1 MKDLIK
7 RVVIP
12 TVIFRHPIRTSQD
25 YDIQGLLLA
34 FGKYRESDD
43 LTDWEKTRLKQ
54 LASTGKWIE
63 SGGTIDDGLWVKD
76 GTDCFIYNID
86 TLKFIEGNCNDNQVS
101 LVNVEYD
108 TEAEGCI
115 GIWCDILGE
124 PNIGQQIREWVEQN
138 GEWMDI
144 EEFVSHKKVD
154 VGNSLKGTSPTYPA
168 LCFQR

>member
-1 MKDLIK
+1 MKYLK
-7 RVVIP
+7 EKMVIP
-12 TVIFRHPIRTSQD
+12 TVIFRNPIQTNQD

-34 FGKYRESDD
+34 FGKYRESDN
-43 LTDWEKTRLKQ
+43 LTDWENTRLKQ

-76 GTDCFIYNID
+76 GTECFIYNID

-138 GEWMDI
+138 GEWMTI
-144 EEFVSHKKVD
+144 ENFVSHKKVD
-154 VGNSLKGTSPTYPA
+154 VGNSLKGTYPA

>member
-1 MKDLIK
+1 MKDLK
-7 RVVIP
+7 EKMVIP
-12 TVIFRHPIRTSQD
+12 TVIFRNPIQTNQD
-25 YDIQGLLLA
+25 YYIQGLLLA

-76 GTDCFIYNID
+76 GTECFLYNID
-86 TLKFIEGNCNDNQVS
+86 ILKFIETNCHDNQVS
-101 LVNVEYD
+101 LVKVEYD

-124 PNIGQQIREWVEQN
+124 PNIGQEIREWVGKN
-138 GEWMDI
+138 GAWLDI

-154 VGNSLKGTSPTYPA
+154 VKNEHFDIPNEHFDISAPK
-168 LCFQR
+168 

>member
-1 MKDLIK
+1 MKYLK
-7 RVVIP
+7 EKMVIP
-12 TVIFRHPIRTSQD
+12 TVIFRNPIQTNQD

-54 LASTGKWIE
+54 LASTGKWIKT
-63 SGGTIDDGLWVKD
+63 GGMMDDGLWIKD
-76 GTDCFIYNID
+76 GSECFPYNID
-86 TLKFIEGNCNDNQVS
+86 ILKFIEGNCHDNQVS
-101 LVNVEYD
+101 LLNVEYD

-115 GIWCDILGE
+115 GKWCDILGE
-124 PNIGQQIREWVEQN
+124 PNIGQAIRDWVEQN

-144 EEFVSHKKVD
+144 GDFVSHKKVD
-154 VGNSLKGTSPTYPA
+154 VQNSLKGTSPTYPA

>member
-7 RVVIP
+7 KIVIP
-12 TVIFRHPIRTSQD
+12 TVIFRNPIRTNQD
-25 YDIQGLLLA
+25 YDIQGFFLA
-34 FGKYRESDD
+34 FGKYRESDN

-54 LASTGKWIE
+54 LASTGKWVE

-76 GTDCFIYNID
+76 GTECFLYDNDI
-86 TLKFIEGNCNDNQVS
+86 LKFIKAHCKDNQVS

-108 TEAEGCI
+108 TEAEGCD

-124 PNIGQQIREWVEQN
+124 PNDGRKIREWVEQN

-144 EEFVSHKKVD
+144 EEFVSHIKVGVRNEHFD
-154 VGNSLKGTSPTYPA
+154 VSVP
-168 LCFQR
+168 

>member
-1 MKDLIK
+1 MNI
-7 RVVIP
+7 
-12 TVIFRHPIRTSQD
+12 TS
-25 YDIQGLLLA
+25 
-34 FGKYRESDD
+34 
-43 LTDWEKTRLKQ
+43 
-54 LASTGKWIE
+54 E

-76 GTDCFIYNID
+76 GTECFIYNSD

-138 GEWMDI
+138 GEWMTI
-144 EEFVSHKKVD
+144 ENFVSHKKVD
-154 VGNSLKGTSPTYPA
+154 VGDFPSSYKCPLK
-168 LCFQR
+168 

>member
-1 MKDLIK
+1 MKDLK
-7 RVVIP
+7 EKMVIP

-34 FGKYRESDD
+34 FGKYRESDN
-43 LTDWEKTRLKQ
+43 LTDWENTRLKQ
-54 LASTGKWIE
+54 LASTEKWIE

-76 GTDCFIYNID
+76 GTECFLYDNDI
-86 TLKFIEGNCNDNQVS
+86 LKFIKANCNDNQVS

-108 TEAEGCI
+108 TEAEGCD

-124 PNIGQQIREWVEQN
+124 PNDGRKIREWVEQN

-144 EEFVSHKKVD
+144 EEFVSHIKVGVRNEHFD
-154 VGNSLKGTSPTYPA
+154 VSVP
-168 LCFQR
+168 